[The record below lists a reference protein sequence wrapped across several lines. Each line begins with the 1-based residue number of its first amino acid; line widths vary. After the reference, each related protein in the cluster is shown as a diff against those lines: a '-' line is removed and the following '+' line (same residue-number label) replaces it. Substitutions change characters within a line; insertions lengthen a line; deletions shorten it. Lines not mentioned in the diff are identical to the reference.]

1 METNLKTKKMKMTK
15 EAIVDEYVMAIST
28 IESKDKDINGFKNRV
43 TDLEKENKEIKKELS
58 ELKKSDYLDIKKER
72 DSLLKEVDAYRKK
85 DVDNVVKE
93 NQDLKKNINILA
105 EDRQEILLT
114 LGEMIDMLESN
125 FKNISSSINN
135 AYNGF
140 DIIRRHAER
149 KWMPQQIKPEEGNQ

>member
-72 DSLLKEVDAYRKK
+72 DILLKEVETYRKK

-140 DIIRRHAER
+140 DIIRRRAER
-149 KWMPQQIKPEEGNQ
+149 KWMPQSIKPEEGNN